1 MASLGVFD
9 ILRELKR
16 LEQEGEISARR
27 RKEIWE
33 KVLKEGPTEEI
44 VEQVVSMQESKMGQA
59 NDLTDSITEEKTTQ
73 EEDFNAPEEQLQE
86 NLPTHVVDMRKARED
101 EPMRCP
107 KCGSKQLL
115 PDKKGFSFGKA
126 AVGGVL
132 LGPLGLALGAH
143 GRKKIKLTCL
153 SCGYVFMLS
162 DAINKKRGNY
172 EYYSFESNKLVPAII
187 IGAIIIFII
196 FMLNFNAG

>member
-44 VEQVVSMQESKMGQA
+44 VEQVVSMQKSKRRQI
-59 NDLTDSITEEKTTQ
+59 NNLTDSATEEKTTQ
-73 EEDFNAPEEQLQE
+73 EEDSNAHEDQLQE
-86 NLPTHVVDMRKARED
+86 NLPTHFIDMRKARED
-101 EPMRCP
+101 EPMKCP
-107 KCGSKQLL
+107 RCGSKQLL

-132 LGPLGLALGAH
+132 LGPLGLALGVH

-153 SCGYVFMLS
+153 SCGYEFMLS

-172 EYYSFESNKLVPAII
+172 EYYSFDSKELITAII
-187 IGAIIIFII
+187 IGAIAIFIVFI
-196 FMLNFNAG
+196 LN